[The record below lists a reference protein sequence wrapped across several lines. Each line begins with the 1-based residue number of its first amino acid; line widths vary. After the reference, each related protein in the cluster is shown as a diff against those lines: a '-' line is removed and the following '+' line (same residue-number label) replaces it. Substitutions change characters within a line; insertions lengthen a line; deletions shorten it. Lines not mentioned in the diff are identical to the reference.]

1 MNLLLHIQVNLISFF
16 ILIILIMYSRNKL
29 NRIEN
34 IGRIYFT
41 LLILTSFI
49 LLCEIFNVFLDY
61 YPIKLFFIH
70 KLINTFSFSLYPVV
84 SYLLYKFI
92 MFWIDKD
99 YKCPVILTKLF
110 FIPILINFIICL
122 INFKFNILFYIDTI
136 SYLYIQGK
144 FFLSPFI
151 LSSIYFLYT
160 FLYIVINKDKI
171 LPIELLI
178 FLKSFIIILMFLAIL
193 QINFPNYLILWTF
206 VSIFLALS
214 YLFMQSDLAEK
225 DSLTDTFN
233 KTFFYTYIN
242 KLNKSKECNQNLAA
256 IKINLTNLLTVNNR
270 LGHAIGD
277 EMLRNT
283 ARLLKKSFLKKGI
296 IIRTDGNEF
305 LVLVHSVDKYEL
317 DMLIF
322 NMNKVIYLYNK
333 RSNKPYKIKFKFS
346 YALYNNDFHTFD
358 EFFNYLQIK
367 MYENNSFT

>member
-1 MNLLLHIQVNLISFF
+1 
-16 ILIILIMYSRNKL
+16 
-29 NRIEN
+29 
-34 IGRIYFT
+34 
-41 LLILTSFI
+41 
-49 LLCEIFNVFLDY
+49 
-61 YPIKLFFIH
+61 
-70 KLINTFSFSLYPVV
+70 
-84 SYLLYKFI
+84 
-92 MFWIDKD
+92 
-99 YKCPVILTKLF
+99 
-110 FIPILINFIICL
+110 
-122 INFKFNILFYIDTI
+122 
-136 SYLYIQGK
+136 
-144 FFLSPFI
+144 
-151 LSSIYFLYT
+151 
-160 FLYIVINKDKI
+160 
-171 LPIELLI
+171 
-178 FLKSFIIILMFLAIL
+178 
-193 QINFPNYLILWTF
+193 
-206 VSIFLALS
+206 
-214 YLFMQSDLAEK
+214 MQSDLAEK